1 MTKKK
6 SKGTVKPKENS
17 TDDTSKM
24 QKILGHRVRIKHK
37 NQRQKEFTTLI
48 GEKEIV
54 IATGVPGT
62 GKSYLSIGKALE
74 LVQNKSNN
82 YSKIKIV
89 KPAVEAEENL
99 GFLPGDL
106 KEKLQPHLASSMDII
121 DKIIG
126 EQNRIKMED
135 EGIISVEP
143 LGFVRGK
150 TLDNSIVII
159 EEAQNISPHQM
170 KTLLTRIGKN
180 SKYIISGDLGQSDR
194 FKRFTDTGLYDI
206 IMRLKTM
213 DEIGLFVFNPEDIVR
228 NPLISKILNKYG
240 KDDNFIDLN
249 IFDKPTKKEKNNEE
263 EFKPNISKL
272 NKLLINVKYKLYK
285 LSI

>member
-1 MTKKK
+1 
-6 SKGTVKPKENS
+6 
-17 TDDTSKM
+17 
-24 QKILGHRVRIKHK
+24 
-37 NQRQKEFTTLI
+37 
-48 GEKEIV
+48 
-54 IATGVPGT
+54 
-62 GKSYLSIGKALE
+62 
-74 LVQNKSNN
+74 
-82 YSKIKIV
+82 
-89 KPAVEAEENL
+89 
-99 GFLPGDL
+99 
-106 KEKLQPHLASSMDII
+106 
-121 DKIIG
+121 
-126 EQNRIKMED
+126 
-135 EGIISVEP
+135 
-143 LGFVRGK
+143 
-150 TLDNSIVII
+150 
-159 EEAQNISPHQM
+159 M